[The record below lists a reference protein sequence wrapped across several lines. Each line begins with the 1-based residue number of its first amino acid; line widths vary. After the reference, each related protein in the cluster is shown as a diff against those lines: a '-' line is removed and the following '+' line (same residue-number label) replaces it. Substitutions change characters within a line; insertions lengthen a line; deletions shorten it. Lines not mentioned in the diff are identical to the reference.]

1 MAPRQIS
8 ITSSFSRFASRR
20 SVANLS
26 MAQKQIA
33 PTTIMVKIEIR
44 TKIIAIPLA
53 SILHCSKFR
62 RSIPVARLLG
72 HMLSMPPADSVIG
85 SLPSRHDS
93 APGDAGWLSSGGPVL
108 TPDSIDSVFDG
119 CDAFSY
125 EDRPATGVYCASG
138 FSSKV
143 IPRLD
148 GTKKRDR
155 RSLHPYGNPVHG

>member
-1 MAPRQIS
+1 
-8 ITSSFSRFASRR
+8 
-20 SVANLS
+20 
-26 MAQKQIA
+26 
-33 PTTIMVKIEIR
+33 
-44 TKIIAIPLA
+44 
-53 SILHCSKFR
+53 
-62 RSIPVARLLG
+62 
-72 HMLSMPPADSVIG
+72 MLSMPPADSVIG

-155 RSLHPYGNPVHG
+155 RSLHPYGNPVRQCQGYEVLSQIQAIQQTIGRFADFLWPAGEPENVRY